1 LSHITTFIAYL
12 SLNGKAYKT
21 VNCYLSAINF
31 QCKSLQQSDF
41 SQNILVQKM
50 LGFQRLKQPSDTR
63 LPITEEL
70 LDRIIRNLPNVCT
83 SFYEADLFS
92 SAFSVAFHSLLRV
105 GEIILSKSCQ
115 KHQVIGIEHE
125 SFDVVSNR

>member
-1 LSHITTFIAYL
+1 
-12 SLNGKAYKT
+12 
-21 VNCYLSAINF
+21 
-31 QCKSLQQSDF
+31 
-41 SQNILVQKM
+41 M
-50 LGFQRLKQPSDTR
+50 LEGFQRLKQPSDSK

-92 SAFSVAFHSLLRV
+92 SAFSVAFHGLLRV
-105 GEIILSKSCQ
+105 GEIVLRKSWQ

-125 SFDVVSNR
+125 SFDVASNR